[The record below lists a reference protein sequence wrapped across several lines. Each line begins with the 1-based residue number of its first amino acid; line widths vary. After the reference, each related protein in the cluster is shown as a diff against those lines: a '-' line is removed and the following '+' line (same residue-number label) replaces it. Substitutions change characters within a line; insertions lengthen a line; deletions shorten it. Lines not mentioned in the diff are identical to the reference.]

1 MYSYTL
7 ENELRMENY
16 CMYAD
21 SENSV
26 IKMNMCDGS
35 ERQKWTLEKVI

>member
-7 ENELRMENY
+7 KNELRMENY

-21 SENSV
+21 SENTN
-26 IKMNMCDGS
+26 IKMDECDGS
-35 ERQKWTLEKVI
+35 ERYKWNIETVT